1 MKKPSTHFDQI
12 PIEVVKKIADRD
24 TPKKDAQ
31 ATPKK
36 EKGGNV
42 IVEPSSSKTEPYS
55 MWPGSFQTRP

>member
-24 TPKKDAQ
+24 TPKKDDRD
-31 ATPKK
+31 TPEK

-42 IVEPSSSKTEPYS
+42 IVEPASSKTEPYS
-55 MWPGSFQTRP
+55 MWPGSFSRT